1 MLWILWEWLIASGKL
16 LTSSIITFILK
27 IIRNVSV
34 SFYEY
39 INYANVLSI
48 GWIFFCPSLIES
60 VLKHIKVS
68 GRLEE
73 HELYNRIL
81 FLAWFY
87 LFFKVGPKLR
97 LLNPRAKSLN

>member
-48 GWIFFCPSLIES
+48 SRIFFVLSL
-60 VLKHIKVS
+60 
-68 GRLEE
+68 
-73 HELYNRIL
+73 
-81 FLAWFY
+81 
-87 LFFKVGPKLR
+87 
-97 LLNPRAKSLN
+97 

>member
-48 GWIFFCPSLIES
+48 GWIFF
-60 VLKHIKVS
+60 VLH
-68 GRLEE
+68 LQ
-73 HELYNRIL
+73 NL
-81 FLAWFY
+81 F
-87 LFFKVGPKLR
+87 
-97 LLNPRAKSLN
+97 